1 MVLHGTNDRNV
12 ACRDSL
18 QLIVVLVKLDKDFE
32 MSVYPGG

>member
-1 MVLHGTNDRNV
+1 MVLHGTNDRNI
-12 ACRDSL
+12 ADSL